1 MTTEQSKNLKIGTR
15 VCFNGDQA
23 DRGTV
28 TATHARYLTIKWAD
42 GHQSFTGHDEMKRV
56 ELLAAKR

>member
-1 MTTEQSKNLKIGTR
+1 MPPDQSRKLKVGTR

-28 TATHARYLTIKWAD
+28 TATQASYVTIKWED
-42 GHQSFTGHDEMKRV
+42 GHQSYSGHGEMKRV
-56 ELLAAKR
+56 DLLAAKR

>member
-1 MTTEQSKNLKIGTR
+1 MTIDQSKNLKVGAR
-15 VCFNGDQA
+15 VCFNGNQA

-28 TATHARYLTIKWAD
+28 TATHARYLVIKCED
-42 GHQSFTGHDEMKRV
+42 GHKSYTGHGEMTRV